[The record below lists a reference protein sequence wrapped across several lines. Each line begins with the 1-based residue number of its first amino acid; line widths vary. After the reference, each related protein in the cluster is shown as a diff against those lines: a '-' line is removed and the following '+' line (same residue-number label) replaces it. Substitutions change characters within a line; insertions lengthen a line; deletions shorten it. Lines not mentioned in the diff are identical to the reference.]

1 LGFRFFVL
9 ILLTSSTLPVLLTVV
24 GLLDPTSDVVGG
36 LVLFRF
42 FFFFSFCFF
51 FFLSTWLLFVEI
63 SLGEEGE
70 REGYLMGE
78 EGERST

>member
-1 LGFRFFVL
+1 LEAWSFSG
-9 ILLTSSTLPVLLTVV
+9 
-24 GLLDPTSDVVGG
+24 
-36 LVLFRF
+36 

-51 FFLSTWLLFVEI
+51 FFLSTWLLAFEL

-70 REGYLMGE
+70 REGDLMGE

>member
-1 LGFRFFVL
+1 M
-9 ILLTSSTLPVLLTVV
+9 
-24 GLLDPTSDVVGG
+24 VGG

-51 FFLSTWLLFVEI
+51 FFLSTWLLALEI

-70 REGYLMGE
+70 REGDLMGE
-78 EGERST
+78 EGENST